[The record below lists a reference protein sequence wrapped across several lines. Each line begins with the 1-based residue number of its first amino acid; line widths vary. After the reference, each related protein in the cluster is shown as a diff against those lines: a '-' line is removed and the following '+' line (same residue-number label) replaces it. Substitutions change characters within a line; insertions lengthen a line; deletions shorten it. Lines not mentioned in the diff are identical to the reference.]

1 MTLFGDA
8 VHPGTI
14 FLPRV
19 PLMKPRTLCACQ
31 DVASIISASVAPLA
45 RWIKARTVA
54 VLLPSLTP
62 PAFGFAAF
70 LGALAACL
78 AEVAFLGL
86 AAAAALGLPPLALF
100 WPLGAPFLGLAPFF
114 GEAFSGATFAPCAAT
129 SAARCRCWC
138 WWFLR
143 FGWSFSFNLLLR

>member
-1 MTLFGDA
+1 MW
-8 VHPGTI
+8 
-14 FLPRV
+14 R
-19 PLMKPRTLCACQ
+19 PL
-31 DVASIISASVAPLA
+31 SSASVAPLA

-129 SAARCRCWC
+129 AAAVSVLVLGVSALWL
-138 WWFLR
+138 FI
-143 FGWSFSFNLLLR
+143 FVSFPSAVITAVTTWITPKRLKSKVVVQQIDDGEGLAM

>member
-1 MTLFGDA
+1 MW
-8 VHPGTI
+8 
-14 FLPRV
+14 R
-19 PLMKPRTLCACQ
+19 PL
-31 DVASIISASVAPLA
+31 SSASVAPLA

-114 GEAFSGATFAPCAAT
+114 GEAFSGAT
-129 SAARCRCWC
+129 
-138 WWFLR
+138 LR
-143 FGWSFSFNLLLR
+143 SEERRGGRGG